1 MRTPRWT
8 FPGKKPGV
16 WPCSRGLKGPL
27 SAVWDSNLRSWCLKT
42 IRQRPPSLPRPGPPH
57 PGPRWAAVSKASA
70 KTVGSL
76 GRGLCGVGLCRGG
89 PGVRHA
95 EWKAGT
101 SQATLLP
108 RAVQWRQAWGT
119 EHLWRGQWGCL
130 RVPGSRGQNGRQ
142 LQASGPMNV
151 STGGAVRIPLP
162 SPNLCVRTLKT
173 PEAKLP

>member
-130 RVPGSRGQNGRQ
+130 RVPGSRGQKWKATPSLRAHECQ
-142 LQASGPMNV
+142 HR
-151 STGGAVRIPLP
+151 GG
-162 SPNLCVRTLKT
+162 CEDT
-173 PEAKLP
+173 PAITQFMCENTEDPRG